1 MNSYWVDVLLL
12 TAAQDGAAVDDGE
25 DGGEH
30 AAHDYG
36 RENIT
41 IDKLSWHNCPG
52 CKRSVQ
58 LGEVQKQPQENLK

>member
-1 MNSYWVDVLLL
+1 MDSERVDVLFL

-25 DGGEH
+25 EGGEDK
-30 AAHDYG
+30 AHDYG

-41 IDKLSWHNCPG
+41 IDKQSWQNCCV

-58 LGEVQKQPQENLK
+58 LREV